1 MKARPLILGT
11 LLAAVVGGA
20 GVQVWRATN
29 PVNGTE
35 AETAPGV
42 AVNVKPKVA
51 GLPQGGA
58 PRQSAKTAAEARIE
72 ERRATGGSSHAST
85 TLPPANLPLV
95 RNTQPIT
102 EQELRLRAAAV
113 EQEANHDLKHLMGLL
128 DLTETQ
134 QDRIFD
140 SLVRHAPGWHP
151 AMQTVGVAVP
161 VDAAAKIPD
170 ASSTGPAT
178 APTATGTESTPGN
191 RNDVLDA
198 IAAELT
204 PDQQME
210 LANAELERQ
219 EWWEEIIPKL
229 LPNDDI
235 PGLPGDIGTAVA
247 AAPPP
252 ADDKTAEEPAVLA
265 E

>member
-20 GVQVWRATN
+20 GVQVWRTT
-29 PVNGTE
+29 GTE

-42 AVNVKPKVA
+42 AVKVKPKVA

-58 PRQSAKTAAEARIE
+58 PRQSAKTAAEARKE
-72 ERRATGGSSHAST
+72 ELRATGGSSHAST
-85 TLPPANLPLV
+85 TLPPANFPLV

-151 AMQTVGVAVP
+151 SMQTVGVAVP
-161 VDAAAKIPD
+161 VDAPAKIPY
-170 ASSTGPAT
+170 ASSTGQPPAGT
-178 APTATGTESTPGN
+178 GNGTESTPSNGSN
-191 RNDVLDA
+191 VLDA

-210 LANAELERQ
+210 LAAAELDRQ

-229 LPNDDI
+229 LPPSDTPSI
-235 PGLPGDIGTAVA
+235 TGEIGTGTAVA

-252 ADDKTAEEPAVLA
+252 ADDKTAEEPAVLG